1 MITITIANQKG
12 GVGKSTS
19 ATMLACE
26 FAIRGYRTLL
36 IDAEPQGSSTKM
48 VIDPT
53 HVKRT
58 LADAIVTMRG
68 AESVTLPEVIVTTAI
83 QDLDIVP
90 ANISLANF
98 DREPPFSVNRLKQGL
113 GLVGSQYDIV
123 VIDTPPNFG
132 LLLSAALVAANY
144 VLIPVQAS
152 PMALDGL
159 NDLLNVI
166 EEAKGSNDKLKILGA
181 FCTMADVRNL
191 ISGQSVGWLQ
201 ETMNE
206 KTFDTIIHRNTKLEL
221 ATVVHQPVQVYA
233 PEARGAEEYADL
245 TDEVLAALSLSAKK
259 NSGLSVVGKSGG

>member
-1 MITITIANQKG
+1 MIVLAIANQKG

-26 FAIRGYRTLL
+26 TAIRGYHTLL
-36 IDAEPQGSSTKM
+36 VDAEPQGSSTKM
-48 VIDPT
+48 VIDPAN
-53 HVKRT
+53 VKRT

-68 AESVTLPEVIVTTAI
+68 AKGAALPEVIITTAI
-83 QDLDIVP
+83 EGLDLAP

-113 GLVGSQYDIV
+113 TLVKSQYDIV

-132 LLLSAALVAANY
+132 LLLSAALVAADH

-166 EEAKGSNDKLKILGA
+166 EEAKGSNEKLNILGA
-181 FCTMADVRNL
+181 FCTMADVRNT
-191 ISGQSVGWLQ
+191 ISAQSVGWLR
-201 ETMNE
+201 ETMHE
-206 KTFDTIIHRNTKLEL
+206 KTFDTIIHRNTKLEI

-233 PEARGAEEYADL
+233 PDARGAEEYADL
-245 TDEVLAALSLSAKK
+245 ADEVLNSLSLATKK
-259 NSGLSVVGKSGG
+259 GAGLSVVGKAGG